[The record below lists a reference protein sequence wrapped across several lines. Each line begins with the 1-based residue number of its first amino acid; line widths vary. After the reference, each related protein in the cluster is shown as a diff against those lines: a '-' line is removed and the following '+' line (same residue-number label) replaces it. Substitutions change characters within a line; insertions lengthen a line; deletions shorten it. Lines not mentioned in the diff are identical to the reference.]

1 MKIEVSHGEIL
12 DKFSILEIKRE
23 KCQNSEKLKN
33 IEREYDSLKN
43 TSLQFLEN
51 RECNALYSD
60 LLKVNLKLW
69 DIEDDIRI
77 CEKNKIFD
85 DRFIDLARS
94 VYFTNDE
101 RAIIKKKINLLLGSD
116 LVEEKIY
123 EEYQ

>member
-33 IEREYDSLKN
+33 IEREYNSLKN

-51 RECNALYSD
+51 RECRALYDD

-69 DIEDDIRI
+69 DIEDDIRVY
-77 CEKNKIFD
+77 EKNKIFD

>member
-1 MKIEVSHGEIL
+1 MKIEISHGEIL
-12 DKFSILEIKRE
+12 DKFSILEIKRG

-33 IEREYDSLKN
+33 IEREYNSLKN
-43 TSLQFLEN
+43 ISLQFLEN
-51 RECNALYSD
+51 HECKALYRD
-60 LLKVNLKLW
+60 LLKINLKLW
-69 DIEDDIRI
+69 DIEDDIRV

-101 RAIIKKKINLLLGSD
+101 RAIIKKKINLLLGSN

-123 EEYQ
+123 EEYK